1 MFMLS
6 LPVFT
11 IFLSSS
17 MLTRTPSLHIDSEK
31 KLVRGGMTTFP
42 QV

>member
-17 MLTRTPSLHIDSEK
+17 MLTRTPSLHIDSEE